1 MVYLDYNATTPCD
14 PRVVE
19 AMEPFLKER
28 FYNPSSLYTGAREN
42 KKAIE
47 TAREKLA
54 LLLDCQPEEVFF
66 TSGGTEADN
75 WAIKTAAWTLKEK
88 GNHIIT
94 SSIEHHAVLHTCG
107 FLEKQGFQ
115 ISYLPVD
122 SSGLVDLEALKKAIK
137 KETILV
143 SIMHANNEI
152 GTIQPLQEISL
163 LLKEKGILFH
173 TDAVQTVGK
182 IPVSVKKL
190 GVDMLSL
197 SAHKFY
203 GPKGVGALY
212 VRKGVKL
219 GSFIHGGQQE
229 RSRRAGTENVPG
241 MVGLGKAAEL
251 AVREMPEEERRV
263 RILRDR
269 LENQLQQRIPDLV
282 FNGHREKR
290 LYNTASVCVKYV
302 EGESMLLH
310 LDFEGICASSGSACT
325 SGSLEP
331 SHVLLA
337 IGLPHEVAHGSL
349 RFSLGKY
356 STEEEVEKLIQTLP
370 GIVEKLRF
378 LSPFGKSSP
387 EKGR

>member
-42 KKAIE
+42 KKAVE

-94 SSIEHHAVLHTCG
+94 SSIEHHAVLHTCS
-107 FLEKQGFQ
+107 FLEKQGFR

-182 IPVSVKKL
+182 IPVSVKDL

-212 VRKGVKL
+212 IRKGVRL

-241 MVGLGKAAEL
+241 IVGLGKAAEL
-251 AVREMPEEERRV
+251 AMMEMPEEEKRV

-269 LENQLQQRIPDLV
+269 LENQLEQRIPDLV

-290 LYNTASVCVKYV
+290 LYNTANVCVKYV

-370 GIVEKLRF
+370 GIVKKLRF
-378 LSPFGKSSP
+378 LSPFGKSVS
-387 EKGR
+387 